1 MPQIEVA
8 DLSPYRF
15 KQMRD
20 IEHYA
25 QCGKFSDFDTLLNF
39 SVWMIYFV
47 DFVHDGSAI
56 CRVAENA
63 TCKPLEFE
71 DFARTIGGLTRMM
84 KSHPPS
90 FLCDPSYSRAIRI
103 YGGWV
108 DSPKTR
114 YNLRSTIVWQTGVCM
129 TALHSRQS
137 V

>member
-20 IEHYA
+20 MKHYA
-25 QCGKFSDFDTLLNF
+25 QCGNSSDFGSLLNF

-47 DFVHDGSAI
+47 DFEHDGSAI
-56 CRVAENA
+56 RRVAANA
-63 TCKPLEFE
+63 TCDPLEFE
-71 DFARTIGGLTRMM
+71 DFTSTITGLTGMM
-84 KSHPPS
+84 KSRPPS
-90 FLCDPSYSRAIRI
+90 FLCAPSYSRAIRI
-103 YGGWV
+103 YGGWI
-108 DSPKTR
+108 DLPKIR
-114 YNLRSTIVWQTGVCM
+114 HNLRSTIVWQTGDRM